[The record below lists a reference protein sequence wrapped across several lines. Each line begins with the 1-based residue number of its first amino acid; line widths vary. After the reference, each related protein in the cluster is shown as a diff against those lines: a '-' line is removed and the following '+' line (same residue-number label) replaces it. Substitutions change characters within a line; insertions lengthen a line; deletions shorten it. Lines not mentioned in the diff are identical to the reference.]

1 MLDKTP
7 FKFMGSQGV
16 DFWIA
21 KGRSELLSRMCVYA
35 VSFFLFPLSIMVFAM
50 ICRTKRT
57 CKVSGRN
64 G

>member
-21 KGRSELLSRMCVYA
+21 KGRNELLSRYV
-35 VSFFLFPLSIMVFAM
+35 FILFSSLCFHLQSGVCHDLSNE
-50 ICRTKRT
+50 THL
-57 CKVSGRN
+57 
-64 G
+64 